1 MEALLVPLVILEL
14 SSIILLALAIR
25 NQFFSNKDLPFL
37 PYFVGILAF
46 GGVVFLIEGG
56 LSHNLKF
63 LSSGLLVVTSAM
75 GLAISSMIREK

>member
-25 NQFFSNKDLPFL
+25 NQIFSNKDLPYL

-46 GGVVFLIEGG
+46 GGIVFLIEGG
-56 LSHNLKF
+56 LSHNMKL
-63 LSSGLLVVTSAM
+63 LSGGLLIVTVSIA
-75 GLAISSMIREK
+75 LAISSMMRKK

>member
-25 NQFFSNKDLPFL
+25 NQIFSNKDLPYL

-75 GLAISSMIREK
+75 GLAISSMMRKK

>member
-25 NQFFSNKDLPFL
+25 NQIFSNKDLPYL

-63 LSSGLLVVTSAM
+63 LCSGLLVVATAIA
-75 GLAISSMIREK
+75 LAISSMMREK

>member
-14 SSIILLALAIR
+14 SSIILLVLAIR
-25 NQFFSNKDLPFL
+25 NQIFSNKDLPYL

-75 GLAISSMIREK
+75 ALAISSMMREK

>member
-1 MEALLVPLVILEL
+1 M
-14 SSIILLALAIR
+14 LLALAIR
-25 NQFFSNKDLPFL
+25 NEFFSKKDLPYL

-63 LSSGLLVVTSAM
+63 LSSGLLVITTATA
-75 GLAISSMIREK
+75 LAISSMMREK